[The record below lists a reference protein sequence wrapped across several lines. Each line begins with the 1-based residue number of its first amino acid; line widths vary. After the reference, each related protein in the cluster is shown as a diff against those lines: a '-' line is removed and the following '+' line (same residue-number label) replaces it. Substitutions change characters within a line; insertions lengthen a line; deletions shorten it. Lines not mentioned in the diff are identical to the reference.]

1 MDNNIIE
8 ILPKDKKD
16 IQDALEA
23 KICLDVIDSGDVS
36 DEFLDLIWKDM
47 LEEKEMAKDSVFAKV
62 KKLFMAG

>member
-1 MDNNIIE
+1 MDKEIVE
-8 ILPKDKKD
+8 ILPKNKKD

-23 KICLDVIDSGDVS
+23 KICLDVIDSGEVS

-62 KKLFMAG
+62 KRLFTAG